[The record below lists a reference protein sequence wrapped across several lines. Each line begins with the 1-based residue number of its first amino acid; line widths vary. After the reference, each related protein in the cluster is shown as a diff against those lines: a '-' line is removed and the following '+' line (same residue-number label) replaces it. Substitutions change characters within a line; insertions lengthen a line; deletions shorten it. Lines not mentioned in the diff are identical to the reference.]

1 MMRGANARG
10 GQGVERL
17 PHSGWREQAGLAVQ
31 DVRDA
36 LRGHHAWVALAWMD
50 IKHRY
55 RRSVIG
61 PFWITITMMV
71 LIAGIGTLYGLLF
84 RLPLREYLP
93 YIALGDIVWIYMSTA
108 AQEGCGAFTGSENM
122 IRSLKLPFM
131 THIMRAVLR
140 TFIVFL
146 HGAVAYIPFLFIL
159 QISPEWIWLMAIPG
173 VVLVA
178 AMTVPLSMLL
188 AVAAT
193 RFRDIQPSI
202 ANVMQL
208 AFFLTPIIWKP
219 DMLGEHR
226 WVADINP
233 FYHFIQV
240 VRAPMM
246 GEMPSTLSY
255 LYCVGFILALVILAV
270 PVFVL
275 GRRKISVWV

>member
-1 MMRGANARG
+1 MRPGAKIRKDEAA
-10 GQGVERL
+10 ERL
-17 PHSGWREQAGLAVQ
+17 THSGWREQAGLALL
-31 DVRDA
+31 DMKDA
-36 LRGHHAWVALAWMD
+36 IRGYHAWVALAWMD

-71 LIAGIGTLYGLLF
+71 LIAGVGTLYGLLF

-93 YIALGDIVWIYMSTA
+93 YIALGDIVWIYISTA

-131 THIMRAVLR
+131 THVMRAVLR

-146 HGAVAYIPFLFIL
+146 HGAVAYIPFIFLL
-159 QISPEWIWLMAIPG
+159 QISPELIWLMAIPG
-173 VVLVA
+173 VLLVA
-178 AMTVPLSMLL
+178 LMTIPLSMLL
-188 AVAAT
+188 AVVAT

-202 ANVMQL
+202 ANIMQL

-246 GEMPSTLSY
+246 GEMPSMLSY
-255 LYCVGFILALVILAV
+255 LYCGGFVLALTLLAA

>member
-1 MMRGANARG
+1 MRPGGEIREESVKRLSRSGA
-10 GQGVERL
+10 
-17 PHSGWREQAGLAVQ
+17 REQLRLAVL
-31 DVRDA
+31 DTRDA
-36 LRGHHAWVALAWMD
+36 FRGHHAWVALAWMD

-61 PFWITITMMV
+61 PFWITITMIV
-71 LIAGIGTLYGLLF
+71 LIAGIGTLYGVLF
-84 RLPLREYLP
+84 GLPIREYLP
-93 YIALGDIVWIYMSTA
+93 YIALGDIVWIYISTA
-108 AQEGCGAFTGSENM
+108 AQEGCGAFTASENM

-146 HGAVAYIPFLFIL
+146 HGAVAYIPFIFIL
-159 QISPEWIWLMAIPG
+159 QLSPEWIWLMALPG

-178 AMTVPLSMLL
+178 IMTVPLSMLL
-188 AVAAT
+188 AVIAT
-193 RFRDIQPSI
+193 RFRDIQPSV

-219 DMLGEHR
+219 DMLGQHR

-246 GEMPSTLSY
+246 GEMPATLSY
-255 LYCVGFILALVILAV
+255 VYCVAFILALVAVAV